1 MIEEANKQNTQSNV
15 QICKSVQQLSDRSEV
30 VNRTPTTYKTA
41 NMTKDQ
47 YGLQVTPHSNYIK
60 IEGTDEQEGVVS
72 SNFGHYNY
80 VEQYY
85 EVQI

>member
-1 MIEEANKQNTQSNV
+1 
-15 QICKSVQQLSDRSEV
+15 
-30 VNRTPTTYKTA
+30 
-41 NMTKDQ
+41 MTKDQ

-72 SNFGHYNY
+72 NNFGHYNY